1 MRLRSRG
8 EIRGGVV
15 GQWRGQLQV
24 GCGGRGACIEGQ
36 LQLRWAPLVG
46 TTNGQLL
53 PACRTRLQSH
63 HADGRVCRHVVDT
76 HSHTH
81 TRIAHLK

>member
-1 MRLRSRG
+1 MRLRSCG

-15 GQWRGQLQV
+15 GQWRGQLV
-24 GCGGRGACIEGQ
+24 EGRGAYIEGQ
-36 LQLRWAPLVG
+36 LQLCWAPLVG

-76 HSHTH
+76 HTHSRTH
-81 TRIAHLK
+81 TRALRI